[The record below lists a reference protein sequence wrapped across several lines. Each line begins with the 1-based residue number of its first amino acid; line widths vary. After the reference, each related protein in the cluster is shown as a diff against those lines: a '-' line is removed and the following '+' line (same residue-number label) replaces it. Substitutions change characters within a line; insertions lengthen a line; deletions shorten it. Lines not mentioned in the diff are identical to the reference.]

1 MKLKSLRL
9 TNLLSHEDAH
19 IELGEF
25 LTVFTGVS
33 ESGKSGIVRG
43 INQLFRNRPAG
54 IDLLRHAAKRGA
66 CSEIEATL
74 EHDGRERSI
83 VRRRGKSKNEYE
95 LDGQP
100 LIAFG
105 LEVPE
110 EVSKLLNLSPN
121 AFQLQGA
128 RPPDS
133 KGNFLLCETDGEVA
147 RVLSSTVGLAQ
158 IDAAFTEVRK
168 CKNEN
173 DTDLRVSQAD
183 LEREQATAEK
193 FGGFTTA
200 SELVTCAGNLD
211 GACTEAN
218 ETACMMEQ
226 DANSL
231 SSLRPDE
238 SGLASGARIL
248 FSAAD
253 KFERARSQACLDLDE
268 MSQSEAALAAIR
280 EVASTKPANLALVAF
295 TGAFELLDGEKAA
308 LGSMALALDNLLLL
322 RKDIGIAP
330 RRAAL
335 LLTQAETAV
344 GNKTSAIAAMEEMI
358 TALSR
363 CEGLRGSRLPD
374 IAATEEHLS
383 VAAAATRKLQEE
395 EKELECLSAAL
406 ANLLVIEYNVLTLG
420 ANLKFAVS
428 EIENYK
434 REHPVCPECGAEQ
447 KHWHKGE
454 CYGNVER
461 TTEPACRRE
470 RAQPSEQ

>member
-173 DTDLRVSQAD
+173 DTMLRVSQAD
-183 LEREQATAEK
+183 LEREQAAAGKFQGLTA
-193 FGGFTTA
+193 A
-200 SELVTCAGNLD
+200 SVLVTCAADLGLAYSEASEA
-211 GACTEAN
+211 ACA
-218 ETACMMEQ
+218 MDR

-231 SSLRPDE
+231 SSLRPDGCE
-238 SGLASGARIL
+238 QVSSARKQ
-248 FSAAD
+248 FSEAD
-253 KFERARSQACLDLDE
+253 SVERELSKAGLDLGE
-268 MSQSEAALAAIR
+268 MSLSEATLSSIR
-280 EVASTKPANLALVAF
+280 EDAPTKSARLALNEFYAAF
-295 TGAFELLDGEKAA
+295 AHLDGEK
-308 LGSMALALDNLLLL
+308 GVFGYMVLALDKLMLL

-330 RRAAL
+330 RRAML
-335 LLTQAETAV
+335 LLTQAATVV
-344 GNKTSAIAAMEEMI
+344 GSKTSAIASMEEML
-358 TALSR
+358 TAVSR
-363 CEGLRGSRLPD
+363 YERIRGNRLAD
-374 IAATEEHLS
+374 IAATEERLRNAVS
-383 VAAAATRKLQEE
+383 VAGKSQEE
-395 EKELECLSAAL
+395 EKELECLSVAL
-406 ANLLVIEYNVLTLG
+406 SKLSMIELNVRTLG
-420 ANLKFAVS
+420 ANLKFATS
-428 EIENYK
+428 EIETYK

-447 KHWHKGE
+447 KYWHKGE
-454 CYGNVER
+454 
-461 TTEPACRRE
+461 
-470 RAQPSEQ
+470 